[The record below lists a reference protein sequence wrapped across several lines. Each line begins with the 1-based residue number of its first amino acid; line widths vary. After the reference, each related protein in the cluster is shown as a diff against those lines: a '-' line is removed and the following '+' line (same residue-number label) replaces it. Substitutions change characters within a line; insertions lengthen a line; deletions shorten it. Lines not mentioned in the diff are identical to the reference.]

1 MGIVPAL
8 ARESDVANDVASDTP
23 QLFEQLCT
31 LYSAVACV
39 PVACWD
45 TAIAKMQACCGDQ
58 VHIHLKC
65 TMQLHA

>member
-8 ARESDVANDVASDTP
+8 ARESDVAADMASDTA
-23 QLFEQLCT
+23 QMFEQLCT

-45 TAIAKMQACCGDQ
+45 TATAKMQACCGYQ
-58 VHIHLKC
+58 VSNVTSYI
-65 TMQLHA
+65 QHAAA